1 MQVEQKLQECLDTLV
16 EIKESGYWPYA
27 SPAPSS
33 SEVKIKEGIDKSINA
48 LENAL
53 YWHRQVFSKHNRDC
67 MRAPEIVITRIL

>member
-16 EIKESGYWPYA
+16 EVKESGYWPYA

-33 SEVKIKEGIDKSINA
+33 SEVKIIEGIDKSINA

-67 MRAPEIVITRIL
+67 MRAPEIVIKRIV

>member
-27 SPAPSS
+27 SPAPCS
-33 SEVKIKEGIDKSINA
+33 SEVKIIEGIDKSIHA

-53 YWHRQVFSKHNRDC
+53 YWHRQVFSKPNRDC
-67 MRAPEIVITRIL
+67 MKAPSITIFKTL